1 MEQLS
6 MMPLE
11 VHFKPS
17 DNKKYWIASCPDLD
31 LATQGET
38 FERAEQNLR
47 EAIMLFIESCL
58 QRGTLD
64 EILRQ
69 AGYTEARINT
79 VAEAAAAYLPR
90 CGKSSAPR
98 KRCRA

>member
-6 MMPLE
+6 MMPVE
-11 VHFKPS
+11 VNFKPS
-17 DNKKYWIASCPDLD
+17 DKYWIGSCPDLD

-47 EAIMLFIESCL
+47 EAIALFIESCL

-64 EILRQ
+64 EVLRQ
-69 AGYTEARINT
+69 AGYTETRINA
-79 VAEAAAAYLPR
+79 VVEAAAAYLPYR
-90 CGKSSAPR
+90 GKSSAR
-98 KRCRA
+98 GKRCRA